1 MISPLQL
8 SGDANLK
15 MVTKGGGG
23 VSRPKVPENPLVTLV
38 TKRGFV
44 TPSLVKR

>member
-15 MVTKGGGG
+15 MVTKGGG

-44 TPSLVKR
+44 TPS